1 MFSFAATRR
10 SLTYTPMKQ
19 VKPKK
24 QLGQHFL
31 TDLSIARRIADTVD
45 ACPDIPVLEIGPG
58 MGVLTQFLL
67 EKPRPVCAVEIDRES
82 IAYLREHFPAFS
94 LQPVSTPPYGGGV
107 VGEAPNGEESGE
119 RILFSGDFLRMDL
132 RELFGGR
139 QFVLTGNYP
148 YDISSQIFFK
158 MLDNRDL
165 IPCCTGMIQ
174 REVALRMAAQPGS
187 KTYGILS
194 VLIQAWYD
202 VEYLFTVEPSVF
214 NPPPKVQSAVIRMTR
229 NDVTHLGC
237 DEQLFRRIVKTVFNQ
252 RRKMLR
258 VSLRQ
263 FLSADAIAALQQ
275 SLNTSLPTGE
285 GLGEG
290 LLTLRPEQLSIP
302 QFVDLTN
309 HIAPLITP

>member
-1 MFSFAATRR
+1 
-10 SLTYTPMKQ
+10 MKQ

-58 MGVLTQFLL
+58 MGVLTQYLIT
-67 EKPRPVCAVEIDRES
+67 KPRQVCAVEIDRES
-82 IAYLREHFPAFS
+82 IAYLRQHFPEFSTPLSLRDGQGEGDPFS
-94 LQPVSTPPYGGGV
+94 L
-107 VGEAPNGEESGE
+107 GEESCE

-229 NDVTHLGC
+229 KDVTNLGC

-263 FLSADAIAALQQ
+263 LLSADAIAALQQ
-275 SLNTSLPTGE
+275 SLNTPRPAGE

-309 HIAPLITP
+309 HITPLLAP